1 MGTPSVVAAVAVLG
15 GPVSAASPFMSSS
28 QLALGGRPH
37 PHDVVI
43 VRGLNLACL

>member
-1 MGTPSVVAAVAVLG
+1 MGTPSVVAAVAVLV

-37 PHDVVI
+37 PNDVVI